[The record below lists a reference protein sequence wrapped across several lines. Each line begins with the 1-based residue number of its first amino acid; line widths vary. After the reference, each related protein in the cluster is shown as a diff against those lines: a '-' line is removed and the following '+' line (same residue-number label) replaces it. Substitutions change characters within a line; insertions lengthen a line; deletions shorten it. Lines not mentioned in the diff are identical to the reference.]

1 VSNERSAKA
10 IVARDRQSDTST
22 YHYGD
27 NLSRAIRAL
36 GKKLVNLIPNIY
48 DAPDR
53 VARTIGLDGTEKMVK
68 FDSTQ
73 PAPVTSVVSAQDP
86 TIVIEK
92 IYNPTIGKYD
102 VAVIT
107 GKGYATKR
115 QEALESMAQL
125 IQTNPELWK
134 IAGDLFVKQMDWP
147 GAHELAKRFEK
158 TIPPELLSDDDPQMQ
173 KAKQII
179 QQMQQELQQAHQ
191 MLNNAQ
197 NSIEAREVTVKEF
210 EARIKAYQAET
221 QRIVALKPAQEP
233 GLSEEQIQDIAA
245 GTVHAALQDPSAGGM
260 MGPAAA
266 NKGAQQPQEGVDQ
279 TKLMQ
284 EVSKH
289 VLQGNQHDHE
299 ARMAQFQAAQAA
311 QQPPQEGQ

>member
-1 VSNERSAKA
+1 
-10 IVARDRQSDTST
+10 
-22 YHYGD
+22 
-27 NLSRAIRAL
+27 
-36 GKKLVNLIPNIY
+36 
-48 DAPDR
+48 
-53 VARTIGLDGTEKMVK
+53 MVK

-73 PAPVTSVVSAQDP
+73 AAPVASVVDPNDP

-173 KAKQII
+173 KSKQII

-191 MLNNAQ
+191 MLSNAQ
-197 NSIEAREVTVKEF
+197 NSIEAREVTVKEY
-210 EARIKAYQAET
+210 EAHIKAYQAQT
-221 QRIVALKPAQEP
+221 QRIVALKPATEP
-233 GLSEEQIQDIAA
+233 GLTPEQIGDIAA
-245 GTVHAALQDPSAGGM
+245 GTVHAALSDPSAGGM
-260 MGPAAA
+260 MGPGAASQ
-266 NKGAQQPQEGVDQ
+266 GAQEPQQGVDQ

-289 VLQGNQHDHE
+289 VLQANQHDHE
-299 ARMAQFQAAQAA
+299 AGMAQFQAQQQAVQAA
-311 QQPPQEGQ
+311 QQPPAQGAQ